1 MKMTPEAKAARARY
15 MREYR
20 KRNPEKIKE
29 YEARKWE
36 NVAKRQK
43 AEVLAVET

>member
-1 MKMTPEAKAARARY
+1 MKLTPEARAARARY

-29 YEARKWE
+29 YEAQKWE
-36 NVAKRQK
+36 NVARKRKEAYIAQT
-43 AEVLAVET
+43 E

>member
-1 MKMTPEAKAARARY
+1 

-29 YEARKWE
+29 INQRYWNRRATMEQEEK
-36 NVAKRQK
+36 KRES
-43 AEVLAVET
+43 ASD